1 MIEAL
6 SERIIDRMISYKIID
21 NESRIVYGYNL
32 QLIISSILGHL
43 FILFVFGLTGKL
55 FELLVFLIPFDAL
68 RMFCGGYHCNT
79 IVGCLLFSFFICE
92 MALALQNYIYPTLL
106 LYQGGGILSMIFI
119 IFVGAINHPNM
130 RWSDGELKL
139 AKAKSRKVTIVIGA
153 VLLLL
158 NYINAGSLIIYFYCS
173 GVLYCAL
180 LLMIQMIMKGEE
192 TNEIQY

>member
-1 MIEAL
+1 
-6 SERIIDRMISYKIID
+6 
-21 NESRIVYGYNL
+21 
-32 QLIISSILGHL
+32 
-43 FILFVFGLTGKL
+43 
-55 FELLVFLIPFDAL
+55 
-68 RMFCGGYHCNT
+68 
-79 IVGCLLFSFFICE
+79 
-92 MALALQNYIYPTLL
+92 
-106 LYQGGGILSMIFI
+106 MIFI
-119 IFVGAINHPNM
+119 FFVGAINHPNM

>member
-1 MIEAL
+1 MPLLLNCKLQLIRIIDVRSLNMIEAL

-43 FILFVFGLTGKL
+43 FILFVFGLAGKL

-79 IVGCLLFSFFICE
+79 IVGCLLFSFLICE

-106 LYQGGGILSMIFI
+106 LYQGGGDFI
-119 IFVGAINHPNM
+119 NDIYNLCWCNKSSQHAVV
-130 RWSDGELKL
+130 RW
-139 AKAKSRKVTIVIGA
+139 
-153 VLLLL
+153 
-158 NYINAGSLIIYFYCS
+158 
-173 GVLYCAL
+173 
-180 LLMIQMIMKGEE
+180 
-192 TNEIQY
+192 